1 MTIYDES
8 GRVMEAP
15 DLSAGWVEQK
25 RRLVASHQATEAVT
39 HLEVMPGTD
48 GLRRLVVDTP
58 ARDAWDEYETYGVYH
73 PYTEEELASMNAP
86 TAEQRLDAAEAAI
99 LELAS
104 MIAAGGE

>member
-8 GRVMEAP
+8 GMVMEAP
-15 DLSAGWVEQK
+15 DLSACWVEQK
-25 RRLVASHQATEAVT
+25 RRLLASHPATEAVT
-39 HLEVMPGTD
+39 HLEVMPGTA

-58 ARDAWDEYETYGVYH
+58 ARAAWDEYETYGVYH

-86 TAEQRLDAAEAAI
+86 TAEQRLDATEAAI